1 MYVWMCGYSRQV
13 EESFVQQVQIAV
25 FKYCD
30 IYTQGMCDG
39 RAKKVLEWL
48 RSWEIYEEERN

>member
-13 EESFVQQVQIAV
+13 EESFLQQVQIAV
-25 FKYCD
+25 LKYCD

-39 RAKKVLEWL
+39 RAKKDLEWL
-48 RSWEIYEEERN
+48 KSWQIYE